1 MTCVNV
7 SLATAQNVTTDA
19 MLNALVEREELCRK
33 LSLQTENSDA
43 VPEQQIA
50 GIVSRYFSALSERS
64 ETGAWHRVLEG
75 LVRELTESGLLS
87 FHTGNIAESRRLN
100 IPRTAYYWYG
110 GFVAKR
116 VAMMLGCYDIY
127 LWNEMMRPDSDVVFV
142 GDARNVVACY
152 FICQQMCRLLKAV
165 RLNWRKQQGTWGS
178 RAELDEAAHRYTQRL
193 AEGIMDNGIF
203 IGGDEQNSYRL
214 YDYAEKHYAW
224 AMR

>member
-1 MTCVNV
+1 M
-7 SLATAQNVTTDA
+7 TTDA
-19 MLNALVEREELCRK
+19 MLNALVEHEELCRK
-33 LSLQTENSDA
+33 LSLQTENGDA

-50 GIVSRYFSALSERS
+50 GIVSRNFSALSERS
-64 ETGAWHRVLEG
+64 ETCDWHRVLEV

-87 FHTGNIAESRRLN
+87 FHTGNVAESGRLN

-142 GDARNVVACY
+142 GDARNVVVCY

-165 RLNWRKQQGTWGS
+165 RLNWRKPLGAWGS

>member
-1 MTCVNV
+1 A

-87 FHTGNIAESRRLN
+87 FHTGNIAESRRL
-100 IPRTAYYWYG
+100 
-110 GFVAKR
+110 
-116 VAMMLGCYDIY
+116 
-127 LWNEMMRPDSDVVFV
+127 
-142 GDARNVVACY
+142 
-152 FICQQMCRLLKAV
+152 
-165 RLNWRKQQGTWGS
+165 
-178 RAELDEAAHRYTQRL
+178 
-193 AEGIMDNGIF
+193 
-203 IGGDEQNSYRL
+203 
-214 YDYAEKHYAW
+214 
-224 AMR
+224 